1 MASNGKESPRY
12 GWRARLGMLLP
23 SVNTAA
29 EAQFNAMLPDGVS
42 LHTTRLKL
50 NGGSEAQLLAMAE
63 GLEEGADLLADTGCD
78 LILYHCTAVTTF
90 NEEMDR
96 TLPKRITDAT
106 GVPATATSRALIA
119 AFAALEAHRIVMV
132 TPYGAATNAR
142 EVAFLENHQIRVLH
156 DVGLDVKPA
165 SKMVAVEPGEWYR
178 LVKQNARPDADAY
191 FISCTA
197 VRSLEVIDDLERDLG
212 KPVVTSNQAAAWH
225 SLRTMGLNDT
235 PEGFGRLMRLQQP

>member
-1 MASNGKESPRY
+1 MTANAPHY

-29 EAQFNAMLPDGVS
+29 EAQFNAMLPEGVS

-50 NGGSEAQLLAMAE
+50 NGGSEQQLLAMADK
-63 GLEEGADLLADTGCD
+63 LEEAADLLADAGCD
-78 LILYHCTAVTTF
+78 LILFHCTAVTPF
-90 NEEMDR
+90 NAEMDR
-96 TLPKRITDAT
+96 TLPKRITEAT

-119 AFAALEAHRIVMV
+119 AFQALDARRIVMV
-132 TPYGAATNAR
+132 TPYAADTNAR
-142 EVAFLENHQIRVLH
+142 ETAFLESHQERVLH

-178 LVKQNARPDADAY
+178 LIRRNARPDADAY

-197 VRSLEVIDDLERDLG
+197 VRSLEVIEDLERDLG

-225 SLRTMGLNDT
+225 SLRQLGIKD
-235 PEGFGRLMRLQQP
+235 EIGGYGRLLRLR

>member
-1 MASNGKESPRY
+1 MAANGSTKAPRY

-29 EAQFNAMLPDGVS
+29 ESQFNAMLPDGVS

-50 NGGSEAQLLAMAE
+50 NGGSEQQLLAMADK
-63 GLEEGADLLADTGCD
+63 LEEGADLLADAGCD
-78 LILYHCTAVTTF
+78 LILFHCTAVTTF

-119 AFAALEAHRIVMV
+119 AFQALDARRIVMV
-132 TPYGAATNAR
+132 TPYGPATNAR
-142 EVAFLENHQIRVLH
+142 EVAFLENHQVRVLA

-165 SKMVAVEPGEWYR
+165 AKMVAVEPGDWYR
-178 LVKQNARPDADAY
+178 LVRANAREDAEAY

-197 VRSLEVIDDLERDLG
+197 VRSLEVIADLERDLG

-225 SLRTMGLNDT
+225 SLRKLGIKD
-235 PEGFGRLMRLQQP
+235 EIAGYGRLLTLQ